1 MIPNTHSEMKKIK
14 APPGAKR
21 LIESLRNMGYD
32 CATAI
37 ADIVDNSIA
46 AKASEVHIQ
55 ILAQHGSRPPAI
67 VIADNGHGMERE
79 KLPEAMRFG
88 AFQEYSAEDLGKYGL
103 GLKTASLSQ
112 CRILTVASKARPVD
126 GSRPRRHYA
135 RWDLDYVDETDDW
148 DLLLPQAEELDPWE
162 LQELDHEATRDG
174 GTTVLWT
181 GLDEAL
187 PLLASHDVRQ
197 RERYLAPLIEEVGA
211 HLRMV
216 FHRFMDGSITGRRRL
231 HIFLCGEEL
240 VPWDPFCRTEKTR
253 DLEVLQLPVSQTD
266 RAGNE
271 ITETVSVSPFVLP
284 REDEFSTPAAWRDA
298 SGPRNWNQQQGF
310 YFYRNNRLLQ
320 AGGWSWLRSVDEHL
334 KLLRV
339 AVHFPQKLDRA
350 FEINITKMRA
360 RVPAG
365 IRDTVRQAVSKWVKP
380 ARERY
385 DRAPAR
391 PSPPGE
397 RPTPQPAPK
406 ISKRAAEAPPV
417 VTYGG
422 LSFAL
427 SNAPGHSLTVSQ
439 GPGPGQV
446 KVIVPHS
453 HVAAELFRDSADGNG
468 DFHRLALAMLS
479 VLEAVYERRLKPESI
494 PLEPLRRALQ
504 RLKL

>member
-1 MIPNTHSEMKKIK
+1 MKRIK

-21 LIESLRNMGYD
+21 LIESLRNMGYE

-37 ADIVDNSIA
+37 ADLVDNSISA
-46 AKASEVHIQ
+46 RASEVHVQ
-55 ILAQHGSRPPAI
+55 ILAQHGARPPAVII
-67 VIADNGHGMERE
+67 VDNGLGMDRDT
-79 KLPEAMRFG
+79 LQEAMRFG

-112 CRILTVASKARPVD
+112 CRVLTVGAKARPAD

-148 DLLLPQAEELDPWE
+148 DLLLPLAEELDAWE
-162 LQELDHEATRDG
+162 LQELDHEATQGG

-181 GLDEAL
+181 GFDEAL

-197 RERYLAPLIEEVGA
+197 RERFLAGLIGEVGA

-231 HIFLCGEEL
+231 HLYLCGEEL
-240 VPWDPFCRTEKTR
+240 TPWDPFCRTEKTR
-253 DLEVLQLPVSQTD
+253 DLDVLSLPVTVTD

-271 ITETVSVSPFVLP
+271 ISDIAVISPFILP
-284 REDEFSTPAAWRDA
+284 REDEYSSPAAWRDA
-298 SGPRNWNQQQGF
+298 SGPRGWNQQQGF

-339 AVHFPQKLDRA
+339 GVHFPQKLDRA
-350 FEINITKMRA
+350 FEINVTKMRA
-360 RVPAG
+360 RIPAG
-365 IRDTVRQAVSKWVKP
+365 IRDTVRQAVSKWAKP
-380 ARERY
+380 ARDRY
-385 DRAPAR
+385 DRAPSGPAT
-391 PSPPGE
+391 PSPTLSSAPAK
-397 RPTPQPAPK
+397 APK
-406 ISKRAAEAPPV
+406 RVPEAPPV

-427 SNAPGHSLTVSQ
+427 SNAPNHSLTISQ
-439 GPGPGQV
+439 GPNPGQV

-453 HVAAELFRDSADGNG
+453 HVAAALFSESSDGNS
-468 DFHRLALAMLS
+468 DLRRLALAMLS
-479 VLEAVYERRLKPESI
+479 VLEAVYERRIKPESI

-504 RLKL
+504 RLRL

>member
-1 MIPNTHSEMKKIK
+1 MKKIK

-32 CATAI
+32 CATAV
-37 ADIVDNSIA
+37 ADLVDNSIA

-67 VIADNGHGMERE
+67 VIADNGRGMDRDT
-79 KLPEAMRFG
+79 LQEAMRFG
-88 AFQEYSAEDLGKYGL
+88 AYQEYSTEDLGKYGL

-112 CRILTVASKARPVD
+112 CRMLTVASKARPVD

-135 RWDLDYVDETDDW
+135 RWDLDEVDSTDDW
-148 DLLLPQAEELDPWE
+148 DLLLPQPEELEPWE
-162 LQELDHEATRDG
+162 LQELDHEATGEG
-174 GTTVLWT
+174 GTAVLWT
-181 GLDEAL
+181 GLGEAL
-187 PLLASHDVRQ
+187 PHLSSHDVRQ
-197 RERYLAPLIEEVGA
+197 RERFLAPLIEEVGA

-216 FHRFMDGSITGRRRL
+216 FHRFMDGSLTGRRRL

-240 VPWDPFCRTEKTR
+240 VPWDPFCRAEKTR
-253 DLEVLQLPVSQTD
+253 DLEILQLPVTITD
-266 RAGNE
+266 RTGAE
-271 ITETVSVSPFVLP
+271 INETVTVSPFILP
-284 REDEFSTPAAWRDA
+284 REDEFSSPAAWGSA
-298 SGPRNWNQQQGF
+298 SGPRKWTQQQGF

-320 AGGWSWLRSVDEHL
+320 AGGWSYLRTVDEHL

-339 AVHFPQKLDRA
+339 AVHFPQKLDQA

-360 RVPAG
+360 RMPAG
-365 IRDTVRQAVSKWVKP
+365 VRDAVRQAVSKWAKA

-385 DRAPAR
+385 DRAPTQSLTRSGR
-391 PSPPGE
+391 PSPSAE
-397 RPTPQPAPK
+397 AAARV
-406 ISKRAAEAPPV
+406 SKRASEAPPV

-427 SNAPGHSLTVSQ
+427 SNAPGHSLTVSH

-453 HVAAELFRDSADGNG
+453 HAAAELFRAPAGPTDEIE
-468 DFHRLALAMLS
+468 RLALALLS
-479 VLEAVYERRLKPESI
+479 VLEAVYERRLKTDAI

-504 RLKL
+504 KLKS